1 MEIKQITLITTDELR
16 QIFEKL
22 EEDQVKTLIEN
33 ITQADK
39 IFVSLRD
46 RKSVV

>member
-1 MEIKQITLITTDELR
+1 MMEIKQITLSATDELR

-39 IFVSLRD
+39 IFVS
-46 RKSVV
+46 